1 MFFTMALP
9 SKSIIYSAKK
19 VIKLAALKIN
29 ETFPDFLCHFVLGRS
44 CRKPEH

>member
-9 SKSIIYSAKK
+9 SKSIIYSANK

-29 ETFPDFLCHFVLGRS
+29 GTFPDFLCNFFLGRS